1 MLQLESR
8 YRVKQE
14 DRGNAI
20 LLLSRRASF
29 FLKDRRY
36 FLQAL
41 APASLVDSLYCIPHF
56 RVTEEEWWS
65 EWTLICFLC
74 VGSRR
79 AVYSF
84 ISIKCRSES
93 NYNSHL
99 WLFRKGKEQTLNTW
113 QDLSSSQPF
122 SGSLQDIQLS
132 GTWLDPCPHLN
143 SWPFWCRWCIQLF
156 CFCTSKHSSHCDVH
170 WKMYK
175 VYNTLLDIQIWNV
188 WSFFFLLFFFKLDI
202 CVWL

>member
-65 EWTLICFLC
+65 E
-74 VGSRR
+74 
-79 AVYSF
+79 
-84 ISIKCRSES
+84 
-93 NYNSHL
+93 
-99 WLFRKGKEQTLNTW
+99 
-113 QDLSSSQPF
+113 
-122 SGSLQDIQLS
+122 
-132 GTWLDPCPHLN
+132 
-143 SWPFWCRWCIQLF
+143 
-156 CFCTSKHSSHCDVH
+156 
-170 WKMYK
+170 
-175 VYNTLLDIQIWNV
+175 
-188 WSFFFLLFFFKLDI
+188 
-202 CVWL
+202 